1 MIKGARV
8 KDPSFKW
15 RRLWNK
21 GNRITGMNNKGN
33 WFSDTDNGRSD
44 SNRSGPRHDDLCE
57 MEEKSCWKSPKTI
70 KSTSECDRGGYA
82 TAGAGSWLPE
92 TEACALTRGY
102 DGGAWVSR
110 AEKGA
115 ACVSECDGRK
125 TTVMLA
131 GGLCGGL
138 WWWTVEGR
146 TETRPTGYS
155 TVGKGWTT
163 SDTHCNTLERR

>member
-1 MIKGARV
+1 MIRGARV

-70 KSTSECDRGGYA
+70 KSTSELDRGGSA
-82 TAGAGSWLPE
+82 TAGAESWLPE
-92 TEACALTRGY
+92 TEARADMMAARGSHAQRKERHVYRSVTAGKLPWCSPEDCAAVCG
-102 DGGAWVSR
+102 
-110 AEKGA
+110 
-115 ACVSECDGRK
+115 
-125 TTVMLA
+125 
-131 GGLCGGL
+131 GGL
-138 WWWTVEGR
+138 WRVALRQGQLVIAQLGRVEPLVIHTV
-146 TETRPTGYS
+146 
-155 TVGKGWTT
+155 
-163 SDTHCNTLERR
+163 TL